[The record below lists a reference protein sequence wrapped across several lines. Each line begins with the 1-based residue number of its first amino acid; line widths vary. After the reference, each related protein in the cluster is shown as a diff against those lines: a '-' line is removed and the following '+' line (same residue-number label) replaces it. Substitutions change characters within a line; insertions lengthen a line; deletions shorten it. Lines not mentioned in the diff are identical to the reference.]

1 MAKESPLNGA
11 WLPIKTTQRLSG
23 ASIMGNSPSPCLK
36 VNSAGPAFLHLGIAA
51 GECLDQRALP
61 PRAPPCPNQPVS
73 SATSASTGA
82 AALVP
87 VGVTVSAPARPG
99 PRDALRGRTEGTATL
114 AGTRKGELLE
124 ESQMEASKLRQKVE
138 DLVKDKEMLMASS
151 SLEKLVAETGAGGPD
166 PSSSLATPGN
176 TQKQPNAE
184 ARKSPLSGSSSE
196 FEIVPA
202 EVQGFLQASGR
213 TDLEQLPNEDTNLL
227 PQLQR
232 LESTLSV
239 CTEEA
244 SKNQV
249 FMRLGHMASEFNR
262 LASKV
267 HKNEQRTSLLQTL
280 CEQLRNENE
289 ELRAKLERDL
299 EQRNQAL
306 EKLRCENQELRRMV
320 TLSSKENAKREGAEQ
335 QQSGTMVEKVPGRG
349 GLEAKEKKVKILEH
363 QRNELLEVNK
373 QWDQHFRSM
382 KQQYEQKI
390 TDLRQKLAEAQ
401 RALTELESERE
412 QKQRDFDRKLL
423 LAKSRIE
430 TEEAEKDRL
439 ATEVRDLQQRM
450 RFLQEQLAPVTKQRE
465 YQEKE
470 IQRLNKALE
479 EALNVQ
485 ASPPPTFATAAE
497 PVGKMPRQELL
508 TQNELLKQQVKI
520 FEEDFQR
527 ERSDRERMNEEK
539 EELKQ
544 QLEKLQKQLAVS
556 NNQDDCQREKE
567 EKEKLKKLL
576 KQHKQAS
583 GERLHPEPLPGP
595 LAPACP
601 MYQYQ
606 YSPPVAHPMYHG
618 FDDWQQIR
626 YPPAMPGEHAP
637 GQNFH
642 HFAPPEYPWRPPC
655 AMSRSQNA
663 QAVAG
668 MKPVPKDLGPSS
680 GYLPL
685 CIYTWCIWHV
695 LVAWNGS
702 SRSSRGGMCT
712 EAKEGLE
719 MLLQQSLLQRAQTAP
734 RGHLLPG
741 NVLGLNLMPSFL

>member
-1 MAKESPLNGA
+1 MEGRGPYRIYDPGGGMEEKGSVTFEQLVEENTRLKEKMQG
-11 WLPIKTTQRLSG
+11 IK
-23 ASIMGNSPSPCLK
+23 SI
-36 VNSAGPAFLHLGIAA
+36 
-51 GECLDQRALP
+51 
-61 PRAPPCPNQPVS
+61 
-73 SATSASTGA
+73 
-82 AALVP
+82 
-87 VGVTVSAPARPG
+87 
-99 PRDALRGRTEGTATL
+99 
-114 AGTRKGELLE
+114 GELLE

-151 SLEKLVAETGAGGPD
+151 SLDKLVEMGASAPD
-166 PSSSLATPGN
+166 PSSSLAAPGS
-176 TQKQPNAE
+176 TQKQLNAE

-202 EVQGFLQASGR
+202 EAQGFLQESGR
-213 TDLEQLPNEDTNLL
+213 TVSGPGDLEQLPNEDTNLL

-249 FMRLGHMASEFNR
+249 FVRLGHMASEFNR

-320 TLSSKENAKREGAEQ
+320 TLSSKENAKRESAEQ
-335 QQSGTMVEKVPGRG
+335 QQVMGQPLRRPSRCLCVCFHQSGTMMEKVPGRG

-430 TEEAEKDRL
+430 TEEAKKDRL

-485 ASPPPTFATAAE
+485 ASPPPAFATAAE

-544 QLEKLQKQLAVS
+544 HLEKLQKQLAVS
-556 NNQDDCQREKE
+556 NNQLRVSKDDCQREKE

-606 YSPPVAHPMYHG
+606 YSPPVAHPVYHG

-626 YPPAMPGEHAP
+626 YPPAMPGEHPP

-642 HFAPPEYPWRPPC
+642 HFPPVSISFATASPPEYPWRPPC

-668 MKPVPKDLGPSS
+668 VKPVPK
-680 GYLPL
+680 
-685 CIYTWCIWHV
+685 
-695 LVAWNGS
+695 
-702 SRSSRGGMCT
+702 
-712 EAKEGLE
+712 
-719 MLLQQSLLQRAQTAP
+719 
-734 RGHLLPG
+734 
-741 NVLGLNLMPSFL
+741 

>member
-1 MAKESPLNGA
+1 MEGRGPYRIYDPGGGMEEKGSVTFEQLVEENTRLKEKMQG
-11 WLPIKTTQRLSG
+11 IK
-23 ASIMGNSPSPCLK
+23 SI
-36 VNSAGPAFLHLGIAA
+36 
-51 GECLDQRALP
+51 
-61 PRAPPCPNQPVS
+61 
-73 SATSASTGA
+73 
-82 AALVP
+82 
-87 VGVTVSAPARPG
+87 
-99 PRDALRGRTEGTATL
+99 
-114 AGTRKGELLE
+114 GELLE
-124 ESQMEASKLRQKVE
+124 ESQVEASKLRQKVE
-138 DLVKDKEMLMASS
+138 DLVRHKEMLMASS
-151 SLEKLVAETGAGGPD
+151 SLDKLVEMGAAGPD
-166 PSSSLATPGN
+166 PNALLAAPG
-176 TQKQPNAE
+176 TSQKQLNAE
-184 ARKSPLSGSSSE
+184 VRKSPLSGSSSE

-202 EVQGFLQASGR
+202 KAQGFLQESGR
-213 TDLEQLPNEDTNLL
+213 TDLEQLPNEETTLL

-232 LESTLSV
+232 LENTLSG
-239 CTEEA
+239 CAEEA
-244 SKNQV
+244 AKNQV
-249 FMRLGHMASEFNR
+249 FVRLGHMASEFNR

-267 HKNEQRTSLLQTL
+267 HKNEQRTSFLQTL

-320 TLSSKENAKREGAEQ
+320 TLNSKENAKREGAEQ
-335 QQSGTMVEKVPGRG
+335 QQSGAVMEKVPGRG
-349 GLEAKEKKVKILEH
+349 GLEAKEKKVKILEQ

-390 TDLRQKLAEAQ
+390 TDLRQKLAESQ
-401 RALTELESERE
+401 RAVTELESERE

-439 ATEVRDLQQRM
+439 AAEVRDLQQRM

-485 ASPPPTFATAAE
+485 ASPPPAFAAAVE

-556 NNQDDCQREKE
+556 NNQLRVSKDDCQREKE

-595 LAPACP
+595 MGPACP

-606 YSPPVAHPMYHG
+606 YSPPVAHPVYHG

-626 YPPAMPGEHAP
+626 YPPAMPGEHPP

-642 HFAPPEYPWRPPC
+642 HFPPPEYPWRSPC

-668 MKPVPKDLGPSS
+668 VKPVPKDLEQAGP
-680 GYLPL
+680 GLP
-685 CIYTWCIWHV
+685 
-695 LVAWNGS
+695 
-702 SRSSRGGMCT
+702 
-712 EAKEGLE
+712 
-719 MLLQQSLLQRAQTAP
+719 
-734 RGHLLPG
+734 
-741 NVLGLNLMPSFL
+741 